1 MASSTVF
8 RPPAARTSAA
18 RTTARLDALVA
29 DVREVTGRGMP
40 PDGTAYLVGEKLA
53 LHLGTDAMD
62 GTGGT
67 GGTND
72 VDRTGGAL
80 LTPEQS
86 EGDPE
91 RYRQHVLHAEPGGG
105 FSIVALV
112 WLPGQCTPVHDHVSW
127 CVTGVHQGEEHERRY
142 RLLPADPAEGT
153 GARLVA
159 TEDVV
164 NPRGAVCGFA
174 PPGDIHR
181 VWNGGARKAISLH
194 VYGADISRLGSSVRR
209 EYELPADC

>member
-1 MASSTVF
+1 MAPSTDF
-8 RPPAARTSAA
+8 RPPAAA
-18 RTTARLDALVA
+18 TTARLDALVA
-29 DVREVTGRGMP
+29 DVREVVDRGLP
-40 PDGTAYLVGEKLA
+40 PDVTAYLVGEKLA
-53 LHLGTDAMD
+53 PHLGAD
-62 GTGGT
+62 GPDGADG
-67 GGTND
+67 
-72 VDRTGGAL
+72 VAAPEGAL
-80 LTPEQS
+80 LTPEQC

-91 RYRQHVLHAEPGGG
+91 RYRQHLLHAEPGGG
-105 FSIVALV
+105 FSVVALV

-127 CVTGVHQGEEHERRY
+127 CVTGVHRGEEHERRY
-142 RLLPADPAEGT
+142 RLLPAEPATGA

-181 VWNGGARKAISLH
+181 VWNGGSRKAISIH

-209 EYELPADC
+209 VYELPADC